1 ILLDKQMF
9 SYVKSVKYYLSAFLD
24 ILHVIL
30 QTISHYFFSTTEKN
44 VRNEIVLITGS
55 GRGLGQQLA
64 LLFAKQGAIVVLCDI
79 DENGN
84 TQTAELI
91 AKEVPVTSIHEK
103 RVFAY
108 TCDIGHQDEVHELIE
123 KIQRDVAA
131 ILSSKSIVDMS
142 EEEFSRCLD
151 VDLFAAYWII
161 RRVLP
166 SMMRHNHGHII
177 TVLGPTAIF
186 GLGNF
191 SDICT
196 AKFGLGGLMESVDHE
211 LTLDGYDGI
220 YTTSVVSHYLMTHL
234 YQLAKTHFNPVV
246 SPLTVDYAA
255 KKIMHA
261 ILFNRK
267 FVCVPRF
274 LYLVPFVKGLLPSR
288 AFLILLNTLINPKIP
303 LYVHTDSY
311 EQASNRDCNSPPPA
325 MNGTHHHRIHRRRSH
340 ASSCD

>member
-1 ILLDKQMF
+1 MYR
-9 SYVKSVKYYLSAFLD
+9 S
-24 ILHVIL
+24 
-30 QTISHYFFSTTEKN
+30 
-44 VRNEIVLITGS
+44 
-55 GRGLGQQLA
+55 
-64 LLFAKQGAIVVLCDI
+64 
-79 DENGN
+79 
-84 TQTAELI
+84 
-91 AKEVPVTSIHEK
+91 
-103 RVFAY
+103 
-108 TCDIGHQDEVHELIE
+108 
-123 KIQRDVAA
+123 
-131 ILSSKSIVDMS
+131 
-142 EEEFSRCLD
+142 
-151 VDLFAAYWII
+151 
-161 RRVLP
+161 
-166 SMMRHNHGHII
+166 
-177 TVLGPTAIF
+177 
-186 GLGNF
+186 
-191 SDICT
+191 
-196 AKFGLGGLMESVDHE
+196 
-211 LTLDGYDGI
+211 DGYDGI

-261 ILFNRK
+261 ILVCIQISSPIHQESLFLFQTNRK